1 MNVIK
6 NFLFFYYNQEE
17 KIEYMSLRDPLENF
31 DDLEDWQREEAE
43 YKILEKAFNNS
54 YKIIT
59 GEKTFED
66 ILEAQKNGAI
76 LAHDPAENLKITF
89 LQNMKDYFIETE
101 EYEKCHQIQ
110 IIENNL

>member
-1 MNVIK
+1 MNLIK

-17 KIEYMSLRDPLENF
+17 KIEHMSLKTHLENF

-59 GEKTFED
+59 GEMTF
-66 ILEAQKNGAI
+66 GR
-76 LAHDPAENLKITF
+76 
-89 LQNMKDYFIETE
+89 YFRGT
-101 EYEKCHQIQ
+101 KKWC
-110 IIENNL
+110 NTCT